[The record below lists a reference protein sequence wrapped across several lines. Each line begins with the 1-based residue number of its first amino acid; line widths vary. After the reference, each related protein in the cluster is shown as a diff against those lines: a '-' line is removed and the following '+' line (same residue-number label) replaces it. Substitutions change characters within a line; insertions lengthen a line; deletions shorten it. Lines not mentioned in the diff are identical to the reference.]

1 MGLDQ
6 YANLYRAED
15 VAGVSVDI
23 DEAKSVAALFQWRKH
38 PNLQGW
44 MEQLYRAK
52 GGKAKSFNCRAVR
65 LDKEDLDALEQA
77 VGTGGLPETTGFFFG
92 ESRPEHADED
102 REFIRLA
109 RAAIAEGYVV
119 FYDSWW

>member
-15 VAGVSVDI
+15 AAGVKVDI
-23 DEAKSVAALFQWRKH
+23 EAAMAAPLYYWRKH

-52 GGKAKSFNCRAVR
+52 GGKGKQFNTNTVR

-77 VGTGGLPETTGFFFG
+77 VAMGGLPETTGFFFG
-92 ESRPEHADED
+92 ESEPEHAEQD
-102 REFIRLA
+102 REFLKLA

>member
-6 YANLYRAED
+6 YANLYRAKD
-15 VAGVSVDI
+15 AVGVKVDI
-23 DEAKSVAALFQWRKH
+23 EVERAAPLYYWCKH
-38 PNLQGW
+38 PNLHGW

-52 GGKAKSFNCRAVR
+52 GGARECFNCTTVR
-65 LDKEDLDALEQA
+65 LELADLDALERA

-92 ESRPEHADED
+92 KSRPEHAEQD
-102 REFIRLA
+102 REFIKLA
-109 RAAIAEGYVV
+109 RSAIAQGYVV

>member
-15 VAGVSVDI
+15 AAGVSVNI
-23 DEAKSVAALFQWRKH
+23 DAEMVAPLFVWRKH

-52 GGKAKSFNCRAVR
+52 GGKGKDFNGNTVR
-65 LDKEDLDALEQA
+65 LDREDLDALEKA
-77 VGTGGLPETTGFFFG
+77 VNAGTLPETTGFFFG
-92 ESRPEHADED
+92 VSQPEHADED
-102 REFIRLA
+102 REFLKLA
-109 RAAIAEGYVV
+109 RAAIAQGYVV